1 MSNKVYDILKW
12 IALVALPAVATLYA
26 VLAGIWNLPFAEQIP
41 ATITAVNACLG
52 AFLGVSS
59 VRYNKKTEESGE

>member
-1 MSNKVYDILKW
+1 MSNKVYNALKW
-12 IALVALPAVATLYA
+12 IALVCLPATATLYA

-59 VRYNKKTEESGE
+59 VRYSKKTEGGE

>member
-12 IALVALPAVATLYA
+12 VALVALPAIATLYA
-26 VLAGIWNLPFAEQIP
+26 VIAGIWNLPFAEQIP

-52 AFLGVSS
+52 AFIGVSS
-59 VRYNKKTEESGE
+59 VRYNKTEGGE